1 MWLVN
6 LYWINM
12 VNLFKLNLILDLKVY
27 SFLRFIGRN
36 RGFFFKGVFRKF
48 EKEGIIY

>member
-1 MWLVN
+1 
-6 LYWINM
+6 M
-12 VNLFKLNLILDLKVY
+12 VNLLKSNLTLDLKVY

-36 RGFFFKGVFRKF
+36 RGFLPKGALRKS